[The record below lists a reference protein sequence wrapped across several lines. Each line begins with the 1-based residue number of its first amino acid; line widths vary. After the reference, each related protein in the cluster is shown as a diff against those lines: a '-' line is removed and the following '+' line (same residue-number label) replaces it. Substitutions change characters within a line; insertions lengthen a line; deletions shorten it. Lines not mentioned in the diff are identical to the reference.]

1 MPGNNSRVIMA
12 AMKKRPWWHA
22 ILGAAGE
29 IEDDSSSSASAT
41 AAATDLTSLTMQPT
55 FLWEMIRRAARYR
68 TNQFHGCLLNHIQRN
83 VGLVTKKGLYLS
95 LKQYC
100 AEQRLDLLS
109 IIPLT
114 FYLAPGEMAK
124 AQSMREDDL
133 TAYMT
138 HTDELIA
145 ADDHQDRSV
154 WILKPASKTNRGF
167 GIKVVQSREKV
178 LRVVQRGLSAASDA
192 GSVPSAAAKPTVATA
207 TAATNSSSKLP
218 PAKGKRNSAAAAA
231 LAAAEGS
238 DGHVTEVEED
248 GDEEE
253 EDDDDEDDNIEPPS
267 THKAIAPN
275 AFDTNPLNKQARQI
289 CRTDGYIVQAYLE
302 RPLLVRGRKFD
313 IRCFVL
319 VTVLPIGTKYY
330 GSGSSSS
337 TIMASSQAG
346 SVRDSADG
354 DSITQLVDADDT
366 GLSSLTTD
374 DTSSVT
380 AVNNRSESPG
390 KASSKL
396 GASSISAKI
405 ATGSNK
411 ATNNKPSRRNSMKG
425 SPNTQS
431 NTKETKA
438 PSSKEKEVRAYFFQ
452 EAYIRTS
459 CKKYTLNN
467 FADRETHLTNDAV
480 QKHAAKY
487 GQFEEGN
494 KLSLEEWEGVLLE
507 EYPDRAHV
515 GIVQNKIMPAI
526 RQMSKVSIAAVEQT
540 FKQTDINRSFELFG
554 YDYMIKD
561 DAELSPVLI
570 EVNTNPCLEFVCP
583 LLTRIISEVIDHSIR
598 VAVDP
603 ICPPPPRSLR
613 TKTSEEAVQA
623 LQGTPCKFDPLFP

>member
-22 ILGAAGE
+22 ILGAGGE
-29 IEDDSSSSASAT
+29 IEDDSSSSS
-41 AAATDLTSLTMQPT
+41 AAAIDLAQLAMQPT

-124 AQSMREDDL
+124 AKSMQEDDL
-133 TAYMT
+133 TAYMA

-167 GIKVVQSREKV
+167 GIKVIQSREKV
-178 LRVVQRGLSAASDA
+178 LRVVQRGYSAASDA
-192 GSVPSAAAKPTVATA
+192 GSVVAAKSTVA
-207 TAATNSSSKLP
+207 SKVLP
-218 PAKGKRNSAAAAA
+218 TTKGKRNSAAAAA
-231 LAAAEGS
+231 LAASTALGAES
-238 DGHVTEVEED
+238 SDYKDGHVTEVEED
-248 GDEEE
+248 AGEEDDGDDEEE
-253 EDDDDEDDNIEPPS
+253 EENIEAL
-267 THKAIAPN
+267 TCKAIALN

-289 CRTDGYIVQAYLE
+289 CKTDGYIVQAYLE

-319 VTVLPIGTKYY
+319 VTVLPIGSKCY
-330 GSGSSSS
+330 GSSSNNNKEV
-337 TIMASSQAG
+337 AVSSQQAG
-346 SVRDSADG
+346 GG
-354 DSITQLVDADDT
+354 DSGDDSLTQLDDIIDDGVNST
-366 GLSSLTTD
+366 TCASSLTMTD
-374 DTSSVT
+374 DN
-380 AVNNRSESPG
+380 AW

-396 GASSISAKI
+396 TTSLIGA
-405 ATGSNK
+405 K
-411 ATNNKPSRRNSMKG
+411 ATTISSKASKPSRRNSMK
-425 SPNTQS
+425 SANYIPN
-431 NTKETKA
+431 KETTKGTV
-438 PSSKEKEVRAYFFQ
+438 PSPKEKEVRAYFFQ

-526 RQMSKVSIAAVEQT
+526 RQMSKISIAAVEQS
-540 FKQTDINRSFELFG
+540 FKQTEINRSFELFG

-561 DAELSPVLI
+561 DADLSPVLI

-603 ICPPPPRSLR
+603 LCPPPPCSLR
-613 TKTSEEAVQA
+613 TKTSEEAVQI
-623 LQGTPCKFDPLFP
+623 LNGTPCKFDPLFP